1 MVSELGVES
10 TVSMVGYVEGVTA
23 DDVGK
28 SGPFDM
34 GSMDVAIRPFGFA
47 GVRPLEV
54 GTTISLVG
62 DYNNDDGLEEQEST
76 DTRPHPP
83 FHRLPVYR
91 YPPQAPHH
99 QKIVVQSCSE
109 LMFRPPESGKVEAR

>member
-76 DTRPHPP
+76 DTRPHPLSIVFQSTDIRP
-83 FHRLPVYR
+83 R
-91 YPPQAPHH
+91 HH
-99 QKIVVQSCSE
+99 TTKKLLFRVVQS
-109 LMFRPPESGKVEAR
+109 